1 MSCVNLKSLL
11 LALAF
16 SLAVGLTPA
25 LADPGMGAP
34 GPGSGPEMSP
44 EKMSCPCSQMGKPGK
59 MEMFRPELLEK
70 LADKIGADTQ
80 TVTKIKDLVY
90 NANKQV
96 IDLKAEMERNQ
107 LEMRRLMDQEAPDEK
122 VIMQQIDKIGAVEIK
137 LRKNRISLMLSVR
150 KLLTPEQ
157 RTKLKELMPEKMGHE
172 RGLGPDNPPEPGQG
186 HHQKSSAPGGE

>member
-1 MSCVNLKSLL
+1 MSCVNQKSLL

-34 GPGSGPEMSP
+34 GPGSGPEMGP
-44 EKMSCPCSQMGKPGK
+44 NKMSCPCDQMGKPGK

-172 RGLGPDNPPEPGQG
+172 RGMGPDNPPEPGQG
-186 HHQKSSAPGGE
+186 HHQKNSPPEGE